1 MLSRLLLLLSSFFV
15 HQNAWFVTAHKHLP
29 YFEPPSALTGR
40 IFVSKSDLD
49 VRTGLLKQR
58 EAQLETIGESLS
70 IMCVGESGT
79 GKSTLIANI
88 FTAPITRS
96 SESRSSESV
105 GDPTLAI
112 VESHLSLDCEGI
124 PLKIKIVDTPGKF
137 SLPAIYRCVK
147 IYSMPCCSGYGDDID
162 VYKSFRLIGEYI
174 DSCFARALAW
184 EKTTDRSNRPQVR
197 VADGWKVKT
206 RVWS

>member
-1 MLSRLLLLLSSFFV
+1 MKAAITLSRLLFLISSFVV
-15 HQNAWFVTAHKHLP
+15 HQDAWFVAAHKHHP
-29 YFEPPSALTGR
+29 YFEPPTALTGR

-58 EAQLETIGESLS
+58 EAQLETVGESLS

-96 SESRSSESV
+96 SESRSSEGV
-105 GDPTLAI
+105 GGPTLSI

-137 SLPAIYRCVK
+137 
-147 IYSMPCCSGYGDDID
+147 
-162 VYKSFRLIGEYI
+162 LISR
-174 DSCFARALAW
+174 DSC
-184 EKTTDRSNRPQVR
+184 SNSGFHQVR
-197 VADGWKVKT
+197 CENLPHALLPRLW
-206 RVWS
+206 